1 MTLSRSELT
10 RLIAENGITPSRAL
24 GQNFVAD
31 ANTVRRVAALAGV
44 GPGDR
49 VLEVGAGLG
58 SLTLA
63 LAETGASVTAVE
75 RDRWLVPV
83 LRQVLAEK
91 SAAPVTVVEGDAM
104 NLDWAA
110 LLVPPEGWALVANLP
125 YNVATPLVADLLDN
139 VPAVERMTV
148 MVQREVAERLVAG
161 PGSRAYGAVSVKVAY
176 WAEATLLATVSS
188 SVFVPK
194 PRVGSALVGIRRR
207 ATPAV
212 ETSLVRPDQLFPV
225 VRAGFAQRR
234 KMLRRALAG
243 LELRPGVFEEAG
255 VDGEMRAEQL
265 SVADWGRLAAAI
277 VGEPRPARAG

>member
-1 MTLSRSELT
+1 
-10 RLIAENGITPSRAL
+10 
-24 GQNFVAD
+24 
-31 ANTVRRVAALAGV
+31 
-44 GPGDR
+44 
-49 VLEVGAGLG
+49 
-58 SLTLA
+58 
-63 LAETGASVTAVE
+63 VTAVE

-83 LRQVLAEK
+83 LRRVLAEK
-91 SAAPVTVVEGDAM
+91 SSAPVTVVEGDAM
-104 NLDWAA
+104 SLDWAA
-110 LLVPPEGWALVANLP
+110 LLVPPERWALVANLP
-125 YNVATPLVADLLDN
+125 YNVATPLIADLLDQ

-148 MVQREVAERLVAG
+148 MVQREVAERLVAA

-176 WAEATLLATVSS
+176 WAEATLLGTVPS

-212 ETSLVRPDQLFPV
+212 ETSVVSADQLFPV

-255 VDGEMRAEQL
+255 VDEEMRAEQL

-277 VGEPRPARAG
+277 SGESQPARAG